1 MKKSKEDSDRYAE
14 RAEKIK
20 RIIEKKEKKME
31 KKGKK
36 VKHSSQESTS
46 EEEESQEVPEP
57 PPRVMPMP
65 VQRKTKFD
73 SDLERAIQESLMFAE
88 SAAMAAK

>member
-1 MKKSKEDSDRYAE
+1 M
-14 RAEKIK
+14 
-20 RIIEKKEKKME
+20 
-31 KKGKK
+31 
-36 VKHSSQESTS
+36 
-46 EEEESQEVPEP
+46 PEP